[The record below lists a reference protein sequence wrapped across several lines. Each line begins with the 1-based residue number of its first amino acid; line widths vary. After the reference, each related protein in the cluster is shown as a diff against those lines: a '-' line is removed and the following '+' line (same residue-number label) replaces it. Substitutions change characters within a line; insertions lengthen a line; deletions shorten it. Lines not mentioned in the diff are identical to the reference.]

1 MPLNS
6 LTFAST
12 LEQIET
18 SEAFKNFKEKNPK
31 IELCAGFFII
41 DYEQNKN
48 QQQLDYCLADGKI
61 FTFILNPETKEIIIK
76 QAEKI
81 EMQDKKLEKLGKL
94 NPDIKADLDDVEK
107 ILSEKLKQKKIDKK
121 LNKTIA
127 ILHKSSETNKQI
139 WNLNCMLAGLE
150 ILQVQIDTETGEI
163 LKFEKKSMFDF
174 IKKQ

>member
-1 MPLNS
+1 MP

-48 QQQLDYCLADGKI
+48 QQQLDYCLPDNRT
-61 FTFILNPETKEIIIK
+61 FTFILNPETKEITIK
-76 QAEKI
+76 EAEKI
-81 EMQDKKLEKLGKL
+81 QGQQDKKLGKL

-107 ILSEKLKQKKIDKK
+107 ILSEKLKQEKIDKK
-121 LNKTIA
+121 LNKIIA

-150 ILQVQIDTETGEI
+150 ILQVHIDSMSGDI
-163 LKFEKKSMFDF
+163 LKFDKKSMFDF